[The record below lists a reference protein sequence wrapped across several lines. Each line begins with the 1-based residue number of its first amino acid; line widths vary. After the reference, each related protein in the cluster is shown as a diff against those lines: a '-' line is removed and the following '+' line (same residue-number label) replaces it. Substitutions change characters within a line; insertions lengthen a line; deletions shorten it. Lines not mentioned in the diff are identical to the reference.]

1 MRQKISAL
9 HSETNDERSVASK
22 ASSVSCSRLYKNL
35 FIYPSSIFFA
45 FMKKA
50 LLRLHT
56 AVFLW
61 GFTGVLG
68 RAITLSST
76 MLVWWR
82 LLITM
87 VSLWALYLVQGKL
100 GRIDKRAGLLIAL
113 LGTVQALHW
122 VTFYASIK
130 LANVTIALTCLS
142 TTALIASLVEPLV
155 MKKNFDAV
163 EIFLGL
169 FAIAGILIIYE
180 THLAFSTGI
189 IVGLIS
195 ALLTVLVSVLNKKI
209 VDRHKPEDIT
219 LYQLTGGFVGLSILL
234 PVFQLFFSE
243 KWSLPTA
250 WDWLWLVLL
259 SWLCTI
265 LTFFLYI
272 RALKSVSA
280 FTMNL
285 TLTLEPVY
293 GIILAF
299 LIYKENRLFS
309 HWFYVGF
316 ALIAVAVVFHMWRLL
331 KPKRGE
337 LAINNGQ

>member
-1 MRQKISAL
+1 
-9 HSETNDERSVASK
+9 
-22 ASSVSCSRLYKNL
+22 
-35 FIYPSSIFFA
+35 
-45 FMKKA
+45 MKKA
-50 LLRLHT
+50 LLQLHT

-68 RAITLSST
+68 RAITLQST

-87 VSLWALYLVQGKL
+87 VSLWALYGWQGKIS
-100 GRIDKRAGLLIAL
+100 RINKRAAFLIAI
-113 LGTVQALHW
+113 LGTVQAFHW

-142 TTALIASLVEPLV
+142 TTALIASLIEPLV
-155 MKKNFDAV
+155 LKKKFDAV

-189 IVGLIS
+189 LVGLLS
-195 ALLTVLVSVLNKKI
+195 AVLTVLVSVLNKKI
-209 VDRHKPEDIT
+209 VDQHKPEDIT
-219 LYQLTGGFVGLSILL
+219 LYQLTGGFLGLSILL
-234 PVFQLFFSE
+234 PVFQFFFSE
-243 KWSLPTA
+243 KWSTPSP
-250 WDWLWLVLL
+250 WDWLWLIIL
-259 SWLCTI
+259 SWVCTI

-272 RALKSVSA
+272 RALRSVSA

-299 LIYKENRLFS
+299 LIYKENRMFS

-331 KPKRGE
+331 KPSVQKSTQE
-337 LAINNGQ
+337 

>member
-1 MRQKISAL
+1 
-9 HSETNDERSVASK
+9 
-22 ASSVSCSRLYKNL
+22 
-35 FIYPSSIFFA
+35 
-45 FMKKA
+45 MKKA
-50 LLRLHT
+50 LLQLHT

-68 RAITLSST
+68 RAITLQST

-82 LLITM
+82 LLLTM
-87 VSLWALYLVQGKL
+87 VSLWAMYGWQGKIS
-100 GRIDKRAGLLIAL
+100 RINKRAAVYIAI

-122 VTFYASIK
+122 VSFYASIK

-155 MKKNFDAV
+155 MKKKFDAV

-189 IVGLIS
+189 LVGLLS
-195 ALLTVLVSVLNKKI
+195 SVLTVLVSVLNKKI
-209 VDRHKPEDIT
+209 VDQHKPEDIT
-219 LYQLTGGFVGLSILL
+219 LYQLTGGFLGLSVLL
-234 PVFQLFFSE
+234 PVFQFFFSE
-243 KWSLPTA
+243 NWSTPSP
-250 WDWLWLVLL
+250 WDWLWLIIL
-259 SWLCTI
+259 SWVCTI

-272 RALKSVSA
+272 RALRSVSA

-331 KPKRGE
+331 KPSVQKSPRD
-337 LAINNGQ
+337 